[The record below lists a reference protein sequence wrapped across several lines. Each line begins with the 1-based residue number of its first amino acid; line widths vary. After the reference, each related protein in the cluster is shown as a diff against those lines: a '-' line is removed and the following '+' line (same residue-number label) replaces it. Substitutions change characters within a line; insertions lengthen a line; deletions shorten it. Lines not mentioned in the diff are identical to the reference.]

1 MSARIK
7 YHLDEH
13 IDPDIAKALLRHGI
27 DVTTTLDAGLRG
39 GTDRQHWQYARQSGR
54 VIVTHDPD
62 FLRLAKQNVQHCG
75 IVFCPMGSMS
85 IGTIVRRLIL
95 FWELLDPKEVAGR
108 VEYL

>member
-39 GTDRQHWQYARQSGR
+39 GT
-54 VIVTHDPD
+54 
-62 FLRLAKQNVQHCG
+62 
-75 IVFCPMGSMS
+75 
-85 IGTIVRRLIL
+85 
-95 FWELLDPKEVAGR
+95 ELDPKEVGQR
-108 VEYL
+108 QLHFPGSDN